1 MKKLFVV
8 VVIVAVLWLAKL
20 SFDLFQVNAQQTE
33 LMQQQTL
40 LQQRNAGLNDQVVA
54 LKRQLNGT
62 ATEMLAATTSNAS
75 ITAEATHSIEP
86 MIVVGQQLDL
96 VEFAMQQ
103 QQFAVALEKLNQL
116 DQQLDQL
123 SLAPALRM
131 SLHQVIQK
139 DRETLKQYVT
149 ERQLQSDKVK
159 NTLQSIDQLLEKE
172 ILKPYSSIEQQKD
185 LSFWQ
190 KWIQVESVE
199 QPSPV
204 LMQRSLVLK
213 EMQLRLILAQQVL
226 NQGQYPQFQQEITE
240 IMQIMQQLPDASLKP
255 IRQRLEQLKDIPVIS
270 VPLLNTRALIG

>member
-54 LKRQLNGT
+54 LKRQLSGT
-62 ATEMLAATTSNAS
+62 TTEMSAATTSNAS
-75 ITAEATHSIEP
+75 IAAEATHSIEP

-172 ILKPYSSIEQQKD
+172 ILKPYSSKEQQKG

-199 QPSPV
+199 QPSLV

-240 IMQIMQQLPDASLKP
+240 IIKIMQQLPDASLKL

>member
-8 VVIVAVLWLAKL
+8 VVIAAVLWLAKL

-54 LKRQLNGT
+54 LKRRLSGT
-62 ATEMLAATTSNAS
+62 ATEMAAATTSNTS
-75 ITAEATHSIEP
+75 IAAEATHSIEP
-86 MIVVGQQLDL
+86 MMVVGQQLDL

-172 ILKPYSSIEQQKD
+172 ILKPYSSKEQQKG

>member
-54 LKRQLNGT
+54 LKRQLSGT
-62 ATEMLAATTSNAS
+62 TTEMSAAKTSNAS
-75 ITAEATHSIEP
+75 IAAEATHSIEP
-86 MIVVGQQLDL
+86 MLVVDQQLDL

-172 ILKPYSSIEQQKD
+172 VLKPYSSKEQQKG

-240 IMQIMQQLPDASLKP
+240 IMQIMQQLPDASLKL

>member
-62 ATEMLAATTSNAS
+62 ATEMSAATTSNVS
-75 ITAEATHSIEP
+75 IAAEATHSIEP
-86 MIVVGQQLDL
+86 MMVVGQQLDL

-172 ILKPYSSIEQQKD
+172 ILKPYSSKEQQKG

>member
-62 ATEMLAATTSNAS
+62 ATEMSATMTSNAS
-75 ITAEATHSIEP
+75 IAAEATHSIEP
-86 MIVVGQQLDL
+86 MMVVGQQLDL

-149 ERQLQSDKVK
+149 ERQLQFDKVK

-172 ILKPYSSIEQQKD
+172 ILQPYRSKEQQKG

-226 NQGQYPQFQQEITE
+226 NQGKYPQFQQEITE
-240 IMQIMQQLPDASLKP
+240 IIQIMQQLPDASLKP

>member
-54 LKRQLNGT
+54 LKRQLGGT
-62 ATEMLAATTSNAS
+62 ATEMSAATTSNAS
-75 ITAEATHSIEP
+75 IAAEATHSIEP

-116 DQQLDQL
+116 DKQLDQL
-123 SLAPALRM
+123 SLAPTLRM

-172 ILKPYSSIEQQKD
+172 ILQPYSSKEPQKG

-240 IMQIMQQLPDASLKP
+240 IIQIMQQLPDASLKP

>member
-54 LKRQLNGT
+54 LKRRLSGT
-62 ATEMLAATTSNAS
+62 TTEMSAATTSNAS
-75 ITAEATHSIEP
+75 IAAEATHSIEP
-86 MIVVGQQLDL
+86 MMVVGQQLDL

-172 ILKPYSSIEQQKD
+172 ILKPYSSKEQQKG

>member
-62 ATEMLAATTSNAS
+62 APEMSAATTSNAS
-75 ITAEATHSIEP
+75 IAAEATHSIEP
-86 MIVVGQQLDL
+86 MMVVGQQLDL

-149 ERQLQSDKVK
+149 ERQLQSDKMK

-172 ILKPYSSIEQQKD
+172 ILKPYSSKEQQKG

>member
-40 LQQRNAGLNDQVVA
+40 LQQHNAGLNDQVVA

-62 ATEMLAATTSNAS
+62 TTEMSAATTSNAS
-75 ITAEATHSIEP
+75 IAAEATHSIEP
-86 MIVVGQQLDL
+86 MMVVGQQLDL

-172 ILKPYSSIEQQKD
+172 ILKPYSSKEQQKG

>member
-54 LKRQLNGT
+54 LKRQLSGT
-62 ATEMLAATTSNAS
+62 TTEMAAATTSNTS
-75 ITAEATHSIEP
+75 IAAEATHSIEP
-86 MIVVGQQLDL
+86 MMVVGQQLDL

-172 ILKPYSSIEQQKD
+172 ILKPYSSKEQQKG

>member
-62 ATEMLAATTSNAS
+62 APEMSAATTSNAS
-75 ITAEATHSIEP
+75 IAAEATHSIEP
-86 MIVVGQQLDL
+86 MMVVGQQLDL

-172 ILKPYSSIEQQKD
+172 ILKPYSSKEQQKG

>member
-54 LKRQLNGT
+54 LKRQLSGT
-62 ATEMLAATTSNAS
+62 TTEMSAATTSNAS
-75 ITAEATHSIEP
+75 IAAEATHSIEP
-86 MIVVGQQLDL
+86 MLVVGQQLDL

-172 ILKPYSSIEQQKD
+172 ILKPYSSKEQQKG

-240 IMQIMQQLPDASLKP
+240 IMQIMQQLPDASLKL

>member
-62 ATEMLAATTSNAS
+62 ATEMSAATTSNVS
-75 ITAEATHSIEP
+75 IAAEATHSIEP
-86 MIVVGQQLDL
+86 MMVVGQQLDL

-103 QQFAVALEKLNQL
+103 QKFAVALEKLNQL

-172 ILKPYSSIEQQKD
+172 ILKPYSSKEQQKG

>member
-54 LKRQLNGT
+54 LKRQLSGT
-62 ATEMLAATTSNAS
+62 TTEMSAATTSNAS
-75 ITAEATHSIEP
+75 IAAEATHSIEP
-86 MIVVGQQLDL
+86 MLVVGQQLDL

-172 ILKPYSSIEQQKD
+172 ILKPYSSKEQQKG

-199 QPSPV
+199 QPSLV

-240 IMQIMQQLPDASLKP
+240 IIKIMQQLPDASLKL

>member
-54 LKRQLNGT
+54 LKRQLSGRT
-62 ATEMLAATTSNAS
+62 TEMSAATTSNAS
-75 ITAEATHSIEP
+75 IAAEATHSIEP
-86 MIVVGQQLDL
+86 MLVVGQQLDL

-172 ILKPYSSIEQQKD
+172 ILKPYSSKEQQKG

-199 QPSPV
+199 QPSLV

-240 IMQIMQQLPDASLKP
+240 IIKIMQQLPDASLKL

>member
-62 ATEMLAATTSNAS
+62 ATEMSAATTSNAS
-75 ITAEATHSIEP
+75 IAAEATHSIEP

-172 ILKPYSSIEQQKD
+172 ILKPYSSKEQQKG

-240 IMQIMQQLPDASLKP
+240 IIKIMQQLPDASLKL

-270 VPLLNTRALIG
+270 APLLNTRALIG

>member
-62 ATEMLAATTSNAS
+62 ATEMSAATTSNAS
-75 ITAEATHSIEP
+75 IAAEATHSIEP
-86 MIVVGQQLDL
+86 MLVVGQQLDL

-103 QQFAVALEKLNQL
+103 QQFAVALEKLNRL

-159 NTLQSIDQLLEKE
+159 KTLQSIDQLLEKE
-172 ILKPYSSIEQQKD
+172 ILKPYSSKEQQKG

-226 NQGQYPQFQQEITE
+226 NQGQYPKFQQEITE

>member
-54 LKRQLNGT
+54 LKRRLSGT
-62 ATEMLAATTSNAS
+62 ATEMAAATTSNTS
-75 ITAEATHSIEP
+75 IAAEATHSIEP
-86 MIVVGQQLDL
+86 MMVVGQQLDL

-139 DRETLKQYVT
+139 DRETLKQYVI

-172 ILKPYSSIEQQKD
+172 ILKPYSSKEQQKG

>member
-54 LKRQLNGT
+54 LKRRLSGT
-62 ATEMLAATTSNAS
+62 ATEMAAATTSNTS
-75 ITAEATHSIEP
+75 IAAEATHSIEP

-172 ILKPYSSIEQQKD
+172 ILKPYSSKEQQKG

>member
-54 LKRQLNGT
+54 LKRQLSGT
-62 ATEMLAATTSNAS
+62 TTEMSAATTSNAS
-75 ITAEATHSIEP
+75 IAAEATHSIEP

>member
-54 LKRQLNGT
+54 LKRQLSGT
-62 ATEMLAATTSNAS
+62 TTEMSAATTSNAS
-75 ITAEATHSIEP
+75 IAAEATHSIEP

-172 ILKPYSSIEQQKD
+172 ILKPYSSKEQQKG

-240 IMQIMQQLPDASLKP
+240 IMQIMQQLPDASLKL

>member
-8 VVIVAVLWLAKL
+8 VVIFAVLWLAKL

-62 ATEMLAATTSNAS
+62 TTEMAAATTSNAS
-75 ITAEATHSIEP
+75 IAAEATHSIEP
-86 MIVVGQQLDL
+86 MMVVGQQLDL

-172 ILKPYSSIEQQKD
+172 ILKPYSSKEQQKG

>member
-54 LKRQLNGT
+54 LKRRLNGT
-62 ATEMLAATTSNAS
+62 TTEMSAATTSNAS
-75 ITAEATHSIEP
+75 IAAEATHSIEP
-86 MIVVGQQLDL
+86 MMVVGQQLDL

-172 ILKPYSSIEQQKD
+172 ILKPYSSKEQQKG

>member
-62 ATEMLAATTSNAS
+62 APEMSAATTSNAS
-75 ITAEATHSIEP
+75 IAAEATHSIEP
-86 MIVVGQQLDL
+86 MMVVGQQLDL

-149 ERQLQSDKVK
+149 ERQLQSDKMK

-172 ILKPYSSIEQQKD
+172 ILKPYSSKEQQKGI
-185 LSFWQ
+185 SFWQ

>member
-54 LKRQLNGT
+54 LKRQLSGT
-62 ATEMLAATTSNAS
+62 TTEMSAATTSNAS
-75 ITAEATHSIEP
+75 IAAEATHSIEP
-86 MIVVGQQLDL
+86 MMVVGQQLDL
-96 VEFAMQQ
+96 IEFAMQQ

-172 ILKPYSSIEQQKD
+172 ILKPYSSKEQQKG

-240 IMQIMQQLPDASLKP
+240 IIKIMKQLPDASLKL

>member
-62 ATEMLAATTSNAS
+62 TTEMSAATTSNAS
-75 ITAEATHSIEP
+75 IAAEATHSIEP
-86 MIVVGQQLDL
+86 MMVVGQQLDL

-172 ILKPYSSIEQQKD
+172 ILKPYSSKEQQKG

-240 IMQIMQQLPDASLKP
+240 IMQIMQQLPDASLKL

>member
-62 ATEMLAATTSNAS
+62 TTEMSAATTSNAS

-86 MIVVGQQLDL
+86 MLVVGQQLDS

-103 QQFAVALEKLNQL
+103 QQFVVALEKLNQL

-172 ILKPYSSIEQQKD
+172 ILKPYSSKEQQKG

>member
-62 ATEMLAATTSNAS
+62 TTEMSAATTSNAS
-75 ITAEATHSIEP
+75 IAAEATHSIEP
-86 MIVVGQQLDL
+86 MMVVGQQLDL

-172 ILKPYSSIEQQKD
+172 ILKP
-185 LSFWQ
+185 
-190 KWIQVESVE
+190 
-199 QPSPV
+199 
-204 LMQRSLVLK
+204 
-213 EMQLRLILAQQVL
+213 
-226 NQGQYPQFQQEITE
+226 
-240 IMQIMQQLPDASLKP
+240 
-255 IRQRLEQLKDIPVIS
+255 
-270 VPLLNTRALIG
+270 

>member
-8 VVIVAVLWLAKL
+8 VVIAAVLWLAKL

-54 LKRQLNGT
+54 LKRRLSGT
-62 ATEMLAATTSNAS
+62 ATEMAAATTSNAS
-75 ITAEATHSIEP
+75 IAAEATHSIEP
-86 MIVVGQQLDL
+86 MMVVGQQLDL

-172 ILKPYSSIEQQKD
+172 ILKPYSSKEQQKG

>member
-62 ATEMLAATTSNAS
+62 TTEMSAATTSNVS
-75 ITAEATHSIEP
+75 IAAEATHSIEP
-86 MIVVGQQLDL
+86 MMVVGQQLDL

-172 ILKPYSSIEQQKD
+172 ILKPYSSKEQQKG

>member
-40 LQQRNAGLNDQVVA
+40 LQQRNAGLSDQVVA

-62 ATEMLAATTSNAS
+62 ATEMSAATTSNAS

-172 ILKPYSSIEQQKD
+172 ILKPYSSKEQQKG

-199 QPSPV
+199 HPSPV

-240 IMQIMQQLPDASLKP
+240 IMQIMQQLPDAALKP

>member
-62 ATEMLAATTSNAS
+62 ATEMSAATTSNAS
-75 ITAEATHSIEP
+75 IAAEATHSIEP
-86 MIVVGQQLDL
+86 MMVVGQQLDL

-172 ILKPYSSIEQQKD
+172 ILKPYSSKEQQKG

-240 IMQIMQQLPDASLKP
+240 IIKIMQQLPDASLKL

>member
-8 VVIVAVLWLAKL
+8 VVIAAVLWLAKL

-54 LKRQLNGT
+54 LKRRLSGT
-62 ATEMLAATTSNAS
+62 ATEMSAATTSNTS
-75 ITAEATHSIEP
+75 IAAEATHSIEP
-86 MIVVGQQLDL
+86 MMVVGQQLDL

-172 ILKPYSSIEQQKD
+172 ILKPYSSKEQQKG

>member
-62 ATEMLAATTSNAS
+62 ATEMSAATTSNAS
-75 ITAEATHSIEP
+75 IAAEATHSIEP
-86 MIVVGQQLDL
+86 MLVVGQQLDL

-172 ILKPYSSIEQQKD
+172 ILKPYSSIEQQKG

-240 IMQIMQQLPDASLKP
+240 IMQIMQQLPDASLKL

>member
-62 ATEMLAATTSNAS
+62 ATEMSAATTSNAS
-75 ITAEATHSIEP
+75 IAAEATHSIEP

-172 ILKPYSSIEQQKD
+172 ILQPYSSKEQQKG

>member
-54 LKRQLNGT
+54 LKRRLSGT
-62 ATEMLAATTSNAS
+62 ATEMAAATTSNTS
-75 ITAEATHSIEP
+75 IAAEATHSIEP

-172 ILKPYSSIEQQKD
+172 ILKPYSSKEQQKG

-240 IMQIMQQLPDASLKP
+240 IMQIMQQLPDASLKL

>member
-8 VVIVAVLWLAKL
+8 VVIVAVIWLAKL

-54 LKRQLNGT
+54 LKRQLSGRT
-62 ATEMLAATTSNAS
+62 TEMSAATISNAS
-75 ITAEATHSIEP
+75 IASEATHSIEP
-86 MIVVGQQLDL
+86 MSVVGQQLDL

-172 ILKPYSSIEQQKD
+172 ILKPYSSKEQQKG